1 MRYSVK
7 AAAIATG
14 ISESRLRT
22 WERRYGIPHPPRSDN
37 GRRQYSE
44 DDLETIRRMA
54 ALVSRGVS
62 ASEAA
67 AVAASEGTS
76 SPVEMSQATASEDP
90 LIEQMLQASGR
101 YDEAALVRAIE
112 SSSDAIGTGPAMDRV
127 IMPGLRKIGEA
138 WGSQTLESGNEHFAS
153 EVVRREICRRIAHAP
168 AARAGAPTILLA
180 CAEGE
185 RHDLGLLGLSLLL
198 REHSMRVMYLGA
210 DVPAVDL
217 ARASAEMRPDAVCV
231 AAVLPGSV
239 ATTARAL
246 RALATGRQQP
256 RLFAGGPALAAAQAD
271 LGIPAIRLP
280 QSLTEASNVIADT
293 LKVN

>member
-22 WERRYGIPHPPRSDN
+22 WERRYGIPHPPRSET
-37 GRRQYSE
+37 GRRLYTDS
-44 DDLETIRRMA
+44 DLDTIRRMA
-54 ALVSRGVS
+54 ALVSRGVP

-67 AVAASEGTS
+67 AVAASDSAPRVPEAITHTDHPAIQQFIAAAG
-76 SPVEMSQATASEDP
+76 
-90 LIEQMLQASGR
+90 G
-101 YDEAALVRAIE
+101 YDETALLRAITD
-112 SSSDAIGTGPAMDRV
+112 SARTMGIGEAMDTV
-127 IMPGLRKIGEA
+127 IMPGLRRIGEA
-138 WGSQTLESGNEHFAS
+138 WGDQTLESANEHFAS
-153 EVVRREICRRIAHAP
+153 EIVRGEITRRIAEADP
-168 AARAGAPTILLA
+168 ARAASPCALLA

-198 REHSMRVMYLGA
+198 KERGIRVIYLGA

-217 ARASAEMRPDAVCV
+217 ARATAATRPQAVCV
-231 AAVLPGSV
+231 AAVLPGSA

-256 RLFAGGPALAAAQAD
+256 RLFAGGPALAGTVD
-271 LGIPAIRLP
+271 DFGIPAVRLP
-280 QSLTEASNVIADT
+280 QSLSGAATVIAEMLST
-293 LKVN
+293 T